1 MPGGFRYR
9 EGTMRG
15 YGQFCP
21 VAQAAEVI
29 AERWTPLV
37 IRELLLGSQRFN
49 DIQRGVPLMS
59 PALLTKRLKTLEMCG
74 IIERRSRAGGG
85 HEYHLTQAGEELR
98 PWVELMGVWGQRWV
112 RRPVTPEEADPALLM
127 WDVRRSINVE
137 RLPDE
142 RVVVRFDFRGAPKG
156 KRSWWLV
163 LERPEPDLCLSDPG
177 FGVALTVRTDAVT
190 LASVWVGDLD
200 LKGAIRSRLIIL
212 EGPSHLRRAFPGWL
226 SLSPVTEVK
235 SARYS
240 PSSR

>member
-1 MPGGFRYR
+1 MLGGFRYR

-29 AERWTPLV
+29 TERWTPLV
-37 IRELLLGSQRFN
+37 IRELLSGSHRFN

-59 PALLTKRLKTLEMCG
+59 PALLTKRLKTLELCG
-74 IIERRSRAGGG
+74 IIERRSLAGGT

-112 RRPVTPEEADPALLM
+112 RRPLTPEEADPALLM
-127 WDVRRSINVE
+127 WDMRRSINVE
-137 RLPDE
+137 RLPDK

-163 LERPEPDLCLSDPG
+163 LDRPEPDLCLRDPG
-177 FGVALTVRTDAVT
+177 FGVALTVRTDAVAM
-190 LASVWVGDLD
+190 ASVWVGDLD
-200 LKGAIRSRLIIL
+200 LAGAIRSRLIVL
-212 EGPSHLRRAFPGWL
+212 EGPSRLRRAFPGWL
-226 SLSPVTEVK
+226 SLSPLTEIK
-235 SARYS
+235 SAR
-240 PSSR
+240 

>member
-1 MPGGFRYR
+1 MPRGSRYG

-37 IRELLLGSQRFN
+37 IRELLSGSHRFN

-59 PALLTKRLKTLEMCG
+59 PALLTKRLKTLQLCG
-74 IIERRSRAGGG
+74 IVERRSLAGGA

-127 WDVRRSINVE
+127 WDMRRSIDAE

-142 RVVVRFDFRGAPKG
+142 RVVVRFDLRGAPKG

-163 LERPEPDLCLSDPG
+163 LERPDPDLCLTDPG
-177 FGVALTVRTDAVT
+177 FGVDLTVRTDAV
-190 LASVWVGDLD
+190 AMANVWVGDLD
-200 LKGAIRSRLIIL
+200 LSGAIRSGLIVL
-212 EGPSHLRRAFPGWL
+212 EGPSRLRRAFPSWL
-226 SLSPVTEVK
+226 ILSPLTEIK
-235 SARYS
+235 SAR
-240 PSSR
+240 

>member
-1 MPGGFRYR
+1 MLGGLRYR
-9 EGTMRG
+9 EDSMRG

-37 IRELLLGSQRFN
+37 LRELLSGSHRFN

-59 PALLTKRLKTLEMCG
+59 PALLTKRLKTLELYG
-74 IIERRSRAGGG
+74 VIKRRSLAAGG

-98 PWVELMGVWGQRWV
+98 PWVELMGVWSQRWV
-112 RRPVTPEEADPALLM
+112 RRTVTPEEADPALLM
-127 WDVRRSINVE
+127 GDMRRSINLE

-163 LERPEPDLCLSDPG
+163 LERPEPDLCLRDPG
-177 FGVALTVRTDAVT
+177 FGVALTVRTDAVS
-190 LASVWVGDLD
+190 LASVWVGDLS
-200 LKGAIRSRLIIL
+200 LTGAIRSRLIVL
-212 EGPSHLRRAFPGWL
+212 EGPSRLRQAFPGWL
-226 SLSPVTEVK
+226 SLSPLTEIK
-235 SARYS
+235 SAR
-240 PSSR
+240 